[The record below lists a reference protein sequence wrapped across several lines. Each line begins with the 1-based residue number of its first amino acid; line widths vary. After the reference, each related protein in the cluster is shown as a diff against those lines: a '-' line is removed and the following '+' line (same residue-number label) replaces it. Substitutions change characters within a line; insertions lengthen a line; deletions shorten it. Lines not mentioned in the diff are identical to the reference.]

1 MIILEGNLLDT
12 PFEII
17 AHQVNCMG
25 VMNGGIA
32 KQIRE
37 KYPVVYTEYKRNL
50 QPPGSSEYMFGRS
63 QIIFCARH
71 TIFNIFG
78 QFKYG
83 TDRQY
88 TDYNAVKSAFEDALD
103 TYRGDNDHQITIAIP
118 HGFGC
123 GLAGGD
129 WDTMVNILETLE
141 KQENVVFVAYK
152 LPKGG
157 LLK

>member
-25 VMNGGIA
+25 VMNSGIA

-50 QPPGSSEYMFGRS
+50 QPPGSSEYMFGKS
-63 QIIFCARH
+63 QIIFCCGH

-103 TYRGDNDHQITIAIP
+103 KYRGDNSQQITIAIP
-118 HGFGC
+118 YGFGC

-129 WDTMVNILETLE
+129 WGTMIKLLEQLG
-141 KQENVVFVAYK
+141 KRENVVFVAYK